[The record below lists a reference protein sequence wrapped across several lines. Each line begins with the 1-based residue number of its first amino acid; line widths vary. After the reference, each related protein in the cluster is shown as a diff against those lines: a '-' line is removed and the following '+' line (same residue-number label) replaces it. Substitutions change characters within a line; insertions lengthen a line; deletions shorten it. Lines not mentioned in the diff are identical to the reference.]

1 MIQARILIVDD
12 ERTIADTLSV
22 IFRRVGYETYT
33 AYNGLLGLDAA
44 RKVAPNL
51 VLSDVVMPELD
62 GVAMAMEIRAT
73 LPETRVLLFSGQAG
87 TMDLLHDA
95 EQKGFHFELMQKPV
109 HPDEIIRK
117 VATELAAVAG
127 QCSGGESMHA

>member
-1 MIQARILIVDD
+1 MMRARILIVDD
-12 ERTIADTLSV
+12 ERMIADTLSV
-22 IFRRVGYETYT
+22 IFRRVGYETFT

-62 GVAMAMEIRAT
+62 GIAMAMEIRTT
-73 LPETRVLLFSGQAG
+73 LPEIRVLLFSGQAG
-87 TMDLLHDA
+87 TLDLLHDA
-95 EQKGFHFELMQKPV
+95 EQRGFHFELMQKPV

-117 VATELAAVAG
+117 VAAELAGVAG
-127 QCSGGESMHA
+127 FQSGGASSHL